1 MTFVDGDARRPES
14 LDKAANELE
23 DLGLLAVRKITG
35 EFGAKEFEQEGGGEG
50 GEDEVT

>member
-1 MTFVDGDARRPES
+1 MTFVDGDAGGAES

-35 EFGAKEFEQEGGGEG
+35 EFGAKEFEQEGGCERGEHK
-50 GEDEVT
+50 VA